1 MSFIPKK
8 NGKAAYLS
16 LMFIITGV
24 VLFAISGMLTYAWLF
39 QLTAVALSVAGIQFL
54 VRFVLSDFK
63 YVIDDLD
70 DGSSD
75 FIVYKTQGKNK
86 IKVCHISL
94 SSAEAIYSEKTKQ
107 RADRRYNYVQ
117 NTCADTT
124 RIIFLDGD
132 SRIEIIIEV
141 DAAFTDAIKAR
152 MGSGDGNTAFA
163 M

>member
-8 NGKAAYLS
+8 NGKASYLS
-16 LMFIITGV
+16 MLFIVTGI
-24 VLFAISGMLTYAWLF
+24 VLFAFSGMFPYTWLF
-39 QLTAVALSVAGIQFL
+39 QLAAVALSVAGIQVL

-94 SSAEAIYSEKTKQ
+94 SSAEEIYSGKPKRST
-107 RADRRYNYVQ
+107 DRRYNYVQ
-117 NTCADTT
+117 NTGADTSS
-124 RIIFLDGD
+124 IIFLDGD
-132 SRIEIIIEV
+132 SRIEIIIEA
-141 DAAFTDAIKAR
+141 DAAFTQAIKER
-152 MGSGDGNTAFA
+152 MGSGNGTTAFA